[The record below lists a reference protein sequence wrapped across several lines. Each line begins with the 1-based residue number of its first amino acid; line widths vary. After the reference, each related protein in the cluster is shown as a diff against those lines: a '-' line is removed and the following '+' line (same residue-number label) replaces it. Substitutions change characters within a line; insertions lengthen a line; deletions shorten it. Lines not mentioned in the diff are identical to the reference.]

1 MGNTVKVAVSMHGDL
16 LAQVD
21 RFANR
26 MGKTRSALV
35 RDVLQEFIA
44 VREEREALDKAR
56 RIYAEIEDADRE
68 LSEEFLRIS
77 ARPNEELA

>member
-1 MGNTVKVAVSMHGDL
+1 
-16 LAQVD
+16 
-21 RFANR
+21 

-44 VREEREALDKAR
+44 VREEGEALDKAR

-68 LSEEFLRIS
+68 LSEEFLSIS
-77 ARPNEELA
+77 ARPNEALT

>member
-1 MGNTVKVAVSMHGDL
+1 
-16 LAQVD
+16 VD

-56 RIYAEIEDADRE
+56 RIYAQIEDADRE

-77 ARPNEELA
+77 ARPNEELT